1 MNNEAVRA
9 LRLSPFLLTLNCV
22 CDIICVRCAIERNV
36 LGMTIKE
43 LSSELGVSE
52 QALRQWCKKNNV
64 RKESTKARKA
74 SYIIDCDTEI
84 LIKNHYKPE
93 KSNETNESK
102 ETKAGK
108 QGKESNE
115 SKESSQQD
123 LQQELIQSL
132 RQQVEDLKAD
142 KQYLQ
147 ERLAA
152 AEQERDTLTKERQ
165 TILAELLE
173 LRQPKVIDIKEPA
186 PDPVQQEHTPEP
198 IRQQRRR
205 SMQKRQSKRPGFI
218 QSLTRIF
225 KK

>member
-1 MNNEAVRA
+1 M
-9 LRLSPFLLTLNCV
+9 LRL
-22 CDIICVRCAIERNV
+22 
-36 LGMTIKE
+36 TIKE

-84 LIKNHYKPE
+84 LIKNHYRPE

-108 QGKESNE
+108 QRKE

-123 LQQELIQSL
+123 LQQALIQSL
-132 RQQVEDLKAD
+132 QQQVEDLKAD
-142 KQYLQ
+142 KKSLQADKEYLQ
-147 ERLAA
+147 ERLTA

-198 IRQQRRR
+198 IRQQRRSPVPKQR
-205 SMQKRQSKRPGFI
+205 RKHTDFI
-218 QSLTRIF
+218 QAITRLF

>member
-1 MNNEAVRA
+1 
-9 LRLSPFLLTLNCV
+9 
-22 CDIICVRCAIERNV
+22 
-36 LGMTIKE
+36 MTIKE
-43 LSSELGVSE
+43 LSIELGVSE

-108 QGKESNE
+108 QGKESNGNLQK
-115 SKESSQQD
+115 STQQD
-123 LQQELIQSL
+123 LQKALIQSL
-132 RQQVEDLKAD
+132 QQQVEDLKAD
-142 KQYLQ
+142 KKSLQADKDYLQ
-147 ERLAA
+147 ERLTS
-152 AEQERDTLTKERQ
+152 AEQEREALTKERQ

-186 PDPVQQEHTPEP
+186 PDSVKPHTPEP
-198 IRQQRRR
+198 ERQQRQRHT
-205 SMQKRQSKRPGFI
+205 QTYKRQKKHVELI
-218 QSLTRIF
+218 QRITRIF